1 MWRYE
6 HAVETTASAEAV
18 WRLYSDVG
26 MWTVWDHGLERIS
39 LDGPFVAG
47 SRGEM
52 VFQGQPPLAFVLTEV
67 RPGEG
72 FVDET
77 TVPNVGTICFRH
89 TLAPNGDG
97 GTRIV
102 HAVEIDGPAG
112 EAIGPRIVAGV
123 PATMAALA
131 RLAEGT

>member
-18 WRLYSDVG
+18 WRLYSDPG
-26 MWTVWDHGLERIS
+26 MWTAWDQGLERLT

-52 VFQGQPPLAFVLTEV
+52 VFQGQPPFAFVLTEV

-77 TVPNVGTICFRH
+77 TVPGVGTVRFRH
-89 TLAPNGDG
+89 TLAANEAG

-102 HAVEIDGPAG
+102 HVVEVEGPA
-112 EAIGPRIVAGV
+112 AAAAGPQITEDV
-123 PATMAALA
+123 PAAMATLA
-131 RLAEGT
+131 HLAEGR